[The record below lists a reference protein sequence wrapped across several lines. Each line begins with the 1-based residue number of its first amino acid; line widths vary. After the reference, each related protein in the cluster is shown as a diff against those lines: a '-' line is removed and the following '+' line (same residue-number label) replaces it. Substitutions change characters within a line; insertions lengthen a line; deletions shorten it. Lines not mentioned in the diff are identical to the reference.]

1 MQFEIIERIRNH
13 KSIFEIIEAIR
24 NQRERERE
32 GEQREQIYRER
43 EREKG
48 EGSEGTENS
57 ESRENRERGRK
68 REGDDITLNLDVKL
82 FQYQLI
88 RLWFYVNVALNI
100 DFSGYSVTCVS
111 LYLRPP
117 YVRSL
122 YFETPVS

>member
-1 MQFEIIERIRNH
+1 MDGGREGGQRDRKSER
-13 KSIFEIIEAIR
+13 
-24 NQRERERE
+24 QRESRESRYIESEGERRE
-32 GEQREQIYRER
+32 GR
-43 EREKG
+43 
-48 EGSEGTENS
+48 EGTESS

-111 LYLRPP
+111 LYLRP
-117 YVRSL
+117 
-122 YFETPVS
+122 ETPLCSVPVFRDPRILRPPYFGTPLF

>member
-1 MQFEIIERIRNH
+1 MEGGREGGQRDR
-13 KSIFEIIEAIR
+13 K
-24 NQRERERE
+24 RERERE
-32 GEQREQIYRER
+32 SRESRYIER
-43 EREKG
+43 EGERREG
-48 EGSEGTENS
+48 REGTESS

-122 YFETPVS
+122 YFETPVA